1 MGMGIM
7 MNIVE
12 TRDIPLDD
20 LVVGKGQ
27 ARTQDTGKEI
37 EDLARSIEAL
47 GLLQPILVCTA
58 AKSEGK
64 WEILAGQRRFL
75 AHQWLKR
82 NGRLDSDVIAA
93 VVLDE
98 GVQDHDA
105 KAISITENLIRRN
118 LSAKELTDGITELYN
133 HYGTVS
139 AVVETTGL
147 PRSKVR
153 DYVKAARLA
162 PDLKDLVREGKVDVN
177 VALKAQDASSD
188 ADGNPDTELA
198 IKLAREMAPMSG
210 AQRKRVV
217 KEIGE
222 HPDRP
227 VEDAIEAAKTGAK
240 VVQIVATV
248 TQDTHTAL
256 RQFARQEGGTQDEAA
271 VTLIEEALAGRGLLG
286 E

>member
-1 MGMGIM
+1 MT
-7 MNIVE
+7 NILE

-20 LVVGKGQ
+20 LVLGKGQ

-47 GLLQPILVCTA
+47 GLLQPILVCAA

-75 AHQWLKR
+75 AHQWLKQ
-82 NGRLDSDVIAA
+82 NGRLGNKVISA

-98 GVQDHDA
+98 GEGVREHDA
-105 KAISITENLIRRN
+105 KAISITENLVRRN
-118 LSAKELTDGITELYN
+118 LSAKELTDGITDLYN
-133 HYGTVS
+133 YYGTVS
-139 AVVETTGL
+139 AVVEATGL
-147 PRSKVR
+147 PRGKVR
-153 DYVKAARLA
+153 DYVKAARLT
-162 PDLKDLVREGKVDVN
+162 PDLKDLVKEGKVDVN

-188 ADGNPDTELA
+188 ADGNPDSEMA
-198 IKLAREMAPMSG
+198 VKLAHEMAPMSG

-217 KEIGE
+217 KELGE
-222 HPDRP
+222 HPGRP

-240 VVQIVATV
+240 VTQIVATL

-256 RQFARQEGGTQDEAA
+256 RQFVKQEGGTQDEAA
-271 VTLIEEALAGRGLLG
+271 VMLIEEALVGRGLLG